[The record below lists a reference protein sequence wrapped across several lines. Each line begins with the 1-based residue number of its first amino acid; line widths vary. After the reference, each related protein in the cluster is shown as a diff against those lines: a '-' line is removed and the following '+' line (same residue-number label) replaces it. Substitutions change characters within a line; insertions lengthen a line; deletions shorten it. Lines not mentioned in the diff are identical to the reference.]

1 MFDEILEKLK
11 AILEGNTLIT
21 DVYAFENIQADS
33 DPFAVIIPSG
43 NEAEYQTTE
52 ENVRVYAFTVML
64 FVSRTIRS
72 QEEADRVLRK
82 MVDSVIDD
90 YDKDYLLTTI
100 GQPTKT
106 GYTYLQTF
114 AVPSNWGYALPEDSY
129 RVATINLRCLVS
141 VDLNNIS

>member
-1 MFDEILEKLK
+1 MFGEILQQLK
-11 AILEGNTLIT
+11 AILDANGLIS
-21 DVYAFENIQADS
+21 DVYSYENIQTDS

-43 NEAEYQTTE
+43 NESEYNTTQ

-72 QEEADRVLRK
+72 QKDADRVLINL
-82 MVDSVIDD
+82 VDSVVDD

-106 GYTYLQTF
+106 GYTFLQTF
-114 AVPSNWGYALPEDSY
+114 AVPSQWGYAMPDDKY
-129 RVATINLRCLVS
+129 RVAQINLRCLVS
-141 VDLNNIS
+141 VDLDAIS